1 MGRDPEIDGRPLSMR
16 SLALAFFNYQ
26 GISSESAKLWMH
38 ATGRLS
44 ASERTFV
51 PASEHAAVCRQAR
64 SWLAVYALAVAA
76 SVAWRSPLP
85 CMFVFLPYSL
95 VGGLAVAALRPGRGA
110 TVAAEARAAPP
121 AEPLVLYSYDGNQF
135 CRLVREV
142 LAELDLPYRLRSTG
156 KGSPRRQELLE
167 VAGATTAPYLVDPNT
182 GTSMGES
189 AEICAYLLRTYAD

>member
-1 MGRDPEIDGRPLSMR
+1 MTELTQLEDPQAVPPYLVDTSADRCVSG
-16 SLALAFFNYQ
+16 
-26 GISSESAKLWMH
+26 SENICKHLFAEYGMP
-38 ATGRLS
+38 AGVG
-44 ASERTFV
+44 AAAMPCAPPV
-51 PASEHAAVCRQAR
+51 PA
-64 SWLAVYALAVAA
+64 WLP
-76 SVAWRSPLP
+76 S
-85 CMFVFLPYSL
+85 FL
-95 VGGLAVAALRPGRGA
+95 RFGRGS
-110 TVAAEARAAPP
+110 TVEPSARDRPMP
-121 AEPLVLYSYDGNQF
+121 HVPLRLYSYDGNQF

>member
-1 MGRDPEIDGRPLSMR
+1 MSADSPMLVPVFGSTRYGAVVAP
-16 SLALAFFNYQ
+16 AT
-26 GISSESAKLWMH
+26 SSS
-38 ATGRLS
+38 S
-44 ASERTFV
+44 
-51 PASEHAAVCRQAR
+51 CR
-64 SWLAVYALAVAA
+64 
-76 SVAWRSPLP
+76 
-85 CMFVFLPYSL
+85 
-95 VGGLAVAALRPGRGA
+95 
-110 TVAAEARAAPP
+110 RADPP

-189 AEICAYLLRTYAD
+189 ADICAYLLRTYAD